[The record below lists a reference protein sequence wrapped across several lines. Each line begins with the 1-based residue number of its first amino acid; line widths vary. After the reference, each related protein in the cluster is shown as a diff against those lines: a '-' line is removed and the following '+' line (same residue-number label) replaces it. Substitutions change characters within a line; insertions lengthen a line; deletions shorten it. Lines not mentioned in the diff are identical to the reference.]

1 MIVYFT
7 GTGNSRYCAQM
18 LADKL
23 DDEIV
28 DAFHFI
34 RNGIPAELI
43 SGKPWIFVA
52 PTYGWQLPR
61 IFVDFIRSGSFLGSK
76 DAYFVMTCGSE
87 IGNPEPKNKALCEEI
102 GLRFLG
108 TLEVVMPENYIV
120 MFNAPGQDK
129 ACEIVA
135 AAQPMLERG
144 AARIREKRAFPVH
157 KAGITDKLKSGF
169 VNDMFYRICV
179 KSKAFFVS
187 RNCIGCGRCEKAC
200 PLGNIQMKN
209 GTPAWGDRCTHCMAC
224 ICGCP
229 AGAIE
234 YGKSSK
240 GKPRYQCPAYKNKGT
255 EEIKNASINLRGPF

>member
-1 MIVYFT
+1 MILYFS
-7 GTGNSRYCAQM
+7 GTGNSEYVAKRIGKEINDEAVNLFEKIRGRDFSEM
-18 LADKL
+18 NAD
-23 DDEIV
+23 
-28 DAFHFI
+28 
-34 RNGIPAELI
+34 R
-43 SGKPWIFVA
+43 PWVMVV
-52 PTYGWQLPR
+52 PTYAWRIPR
-61 IFVDFIRSGSFLGSK
+61 IVQEWLENTRLTGSR
-76 DAYFVMTCGSE
+76 DIYFVMTCGSE
-87 IGNPEPKNKALCEEI
+87 IGNPEPIFKALCEEI

-144 AARIREKRAFPVH
+144 VARIREKRAFPVH
-157 KAGITDKLKSGF
+157 KACITDKLKSGF

>member
-76 DAYFVMTCGSE
+76 DAYFVVTCGSE

-135 AAQPMLERG
+135 SCSQGGHHRQAEVRLRQ
-144 AARIREKRAFPVH
+144 
-157 KAGITDKLKSGF
+157 
-169 VNDMFYRICV
+169 
-179 KSKAFFVS
+179 
-187 RNCIGCGRCEKAC
+187 
-200 PLGNIQMKN
+200 
-209 GTPAWGDRCTHCMAC
+209 
-224 ICGCP
+224 
-229 AGAIE
+229 
-234 YGKSSK
+234 
-240 GKPRYQCPAYKNKGT
+240 RYVL
-255 EEIKNASINLRGPF
+255 SNLREIQSLFRFPQLHWLRQM

>member
-87 IGNPEPKNKALCEEI
+87 IFHMMLRNSKNVAPAAV
-102 GLRFLG
+102 FG
-108 TLEVVMPENYIV
+108 T
-120 MFNAPGQDK
+120 
-129 ACEIVA
+129 AC
-135 AAQPMLERG
+135 
-144 AARIREKRAFPVH
+144 
-157 KAGITDKLKSGF
+157 
-169 VNDMFYRICV
+169 
-179 KSKAFFVS
+179 
-187 RNCIGCGRCEKAC
+187 
-200 PLGNIQMKN
+200 
-209 GTPAWGDRCTHCMAC
+209 
-224 ICGCP
+224 
-229 AGAIE
+229 
-234 YGKSSK
+234 
-240 GKPRYQCPAYKNKGT
+240 
-255 EEIKNASINLRGPF
+255 

>member
-1 MIVYFT
+1 M
-7 GTGNSRYCAQM
+7 
-18 LADKL
+18 
-23 DDEIV
+23 
-28 DAFHFI
+28 
-34 RNGIPAELI
+34 
-43 SGKPWIFVA
+43 
-52 PTYGWQLPR
+52 
-61 IFVDFIRSGSFLGSK
+61 GSK

-144 AARIREKRAFPVH
+144 VARIREKRAFPVH
-157 KAGITDKLKSGF
+157 KACITDKLKSGF

-240 GKPRYQCPAYKNKGT
+240 GKPRYQCPAYKNKGA
-255 EEIKNASINLRGPF
+255 EEIKNASSNLHGPF

>member
-135 AAQPMLERG
+135 AAQPMR
-144 AARIREKRAFPVH
+144 KR
-157 KAGITDKLKSGF
+157 
-169 VNDMFYRICV
+169 
-179 KSKAFFVS
+179 
-187 RNCIGCGRCEKAC
+187 
-200 PLGNIQMKN
+200 
-209 GTPAWGDRCTHCMAC
+209 
-224 ICGCP
+224 GCP
-229 AGAIE
+229 
-234 YGKSSK
+234 YPGKK
-240 GKPRYQCPAYKNKGT
+240 GFSCSQGVHHRQAEVRLRQRYVL
-255 EEIKNASINLRGPF
+255 SNLREIQSLFRFPQLHWLRQM

>member
-1 MIVYFT
+1 MA
-7 GTGNSRYCAQM
+7 GSCR
-18 LADKL
+18 
-23 DDEIV
+23 
-28 DAFHFI
+28 AF
-34 RNGIPAELI
+34 
-43 SGKPWIFVA
+43 
-52 PTYGWQLPR
+52 
-61 IFVDFIRSGSFLGSK
+61 FVDFIRSGSFLGSK

-120 MFNAPGQDK
+120 MFNAPEQDK

-135 AAQPMLERG
+135 DAQPMPERG
-144 AARIREKRAFPVH
+144 IACIRERRAFPAH

-179 KSKAFFVS
+179 KSKAFFGS
-187 RNCIGCGRCEKAC
+187 RSCIGCGRCEKAC
-200 PLGNIQMKN
+200 PLSNIRMKN

-224 ICGCP
+224 ICGYP

-234 YGKSSK
+234 YGKSSR
-240 GKPRYQCPAYKNKGT
+240 GKPRYQCPAYKNKGA
-255 EEIKNASINLRGPF
+255 EEIKNASSNLHGPF